1 MCGQNFW
8 TTLWVQ
14 VSPGTPCG
22 RGYFR
27 ISESS
32 LWVQNN
38 PWIYVRSAKDFWWW
52 AFRGTALWDS
62 TRACSPKATLEK
74 GRHIPRRALC
84 NDVPTPTYAWA
95 VCTSH
100 FNSTLS
106 DIMLVAWN
114 HLWFQGIDTT
124 EKGKY
129 CNSRLFPTKSQ
140 FTSTPLWSQCSV
152 RRLHRSPCVTQGWEQ
167 EVSAMVSGWDRS
179 HFQRHLIVT
188 GPSKRVWQLPYIK

>member
-124 EKGKY
+124 EMGKY
-129 CNSRLFPTKSQ
+129 CNSRFSPQRASLPVHHSDHSVQWGDYTD
-140 FTSTPLWSQCSV
+140 PL
-152 RRLHRSPCVTQGWEQ
+152 
-167 EVSAMVSGWDRS
+167 
-179 HFQRHLIVT
+179 
-188 GPSKRVWQLPYIK
+188 VWPRGGNKKFLPWFLAGIGVISRGIS